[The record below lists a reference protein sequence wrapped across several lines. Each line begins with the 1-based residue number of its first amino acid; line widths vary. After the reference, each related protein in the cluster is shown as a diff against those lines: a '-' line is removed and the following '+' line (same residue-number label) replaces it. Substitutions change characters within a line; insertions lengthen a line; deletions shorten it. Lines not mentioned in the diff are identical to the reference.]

1 MHPHPCPLAGE
12 GDEVSHCEFYFIDK
26 QWISQLMSLNLSVPA
41 PAQQA
46 NIPVETRVDQVS
58 SWLGQLSSGYVAET
72 ASEMYKALA
81 ALNRYPMDAASR
93 MELLEAYR
101 AAIDNLLPAMKTQ
114 FVIVPLPLPE
124 KNRRVAELNRQLY
137 VELGYGYKI
146 VLLES
151 IKHPSALTV
160 QRAISSLGQVLAIC
174 YETYAP
180 APAGVWSEI
189 HQLYRFAA
197 QHGLLDKS
205 VEEGALTVSA
215 GFSYKQ
221 ALLLAVAD
229 PYHLMQGEVIRILDY
244 IGRFAQLTQL
254 QTEAQI
260 GDAGGL
266 FLVRLDS
273 DAPPKVLPKTLNRVD
288 GETAVLF
295 NTLGLAAQL
304 SQQLGGL
311 EAGIFPIDLLLPDA
325 AREQPYRNLM
335 RRLLKHWGVS
345 AKRHF
350 NRKHYHASVDICVG
364 IRAIHYFL
372 YGEQVYGAAT
382 GHSNEVALGEGE
394 LDFSPATHGKN
405 AQFSSSQW
413 NIVNESAG
421 GMALTQVSN
430 IPPQLRAGEIVGLR
444 AAGSLQWHIAV
455 VRWVKSDET
464 NRLDLGIQLIAPS
477 ATAVAIKPA
486 VGSANQPFTTALLL
500 PEIPLLKQ
508 PPCVVVPRGGYQAQ
522 HEFLMEQGGG
532 AVTAFKAEKLV
543 ESTVVF
549 ERFQFSLG

>member
-1 MHPHPCPLAGE
+1 
-12 GDEVSHCEFYFIDK
+12 
-26 QWISQLMSLNLSVPA
+26 MSLNLSVPA

-46 NIPVETRVDQVS
+46 NIPVETRVEQVS
-58 SWLGQLSSGYVAET
+58 SWLKQLTGAPIAEA
-72 ASEMYKALA
+72 ASQMCKALA
-81 ALNRYPMDAASR
+81 ALNRHTMDAASR
-93 MELLEAYR
+93 MELLEIYR

-124 KNRRVAELNRQLY
+124 KNRRIAELNRQLY

-146 VLLES
+146 VLLETV
-151 IKHPSALTV
+151 KHPSAIIV
-160 QRAISSLGQVLAIC
+160 QRAISSLGQILAIC

-180 APAGVWSEI
+180 VPAGVWLEI
-189 HQLYRFAA
+189 HLLYRFAA
-197 QHGLLDKS
+197 QHGLLDKP
-205 VEEGALTVSA
+205 VEEGAATVSV

-221 ALLLAVAD
+221 ALLLAVVD

-266 FLVRLDS
+266 FLVRLDG
-273 DAPPKVLPKTLNRVD
+273 DTPPKPLPKTLNRVD
-288 GETAVLF
+288 GESAVLF

-311 EAGIFPIDLLLPDA
+311 EAGIFPFDLLLPDA

-345 AKRHF
+345 SKRHF
-350 NRKHYHASVDICVG
+350 KRKHYQAGVDICVG
-364 IRAIHYFL
+364 IRAIHYYL
-372 YGEQVYGAAT
+372 NGEQIYGAGGEGEAA
-382 GHSNEVALGEGE
+382 SGEGE
-394 LDFSPATHGKN
+394 LDFSPAKHGKN
-405 AQFSSSQW
+405 AQLFSSQW

-430 IPPQLRAGEIVGLR
+430 IPSLLRAGEIVGIR
-444 AAGSLQWHIAV
+444 AAGSLIWHIAV
-455 VRWVKSDET
+455 VRWVKSGET

-477 ATAVAIKPA
+477 AAAIAIKPA
-486 VGSANQPFTTALLL
+486 SGGAVSPFATALLL

-508 PPCVVVPRGGYQAQ
+508 PPCVVVARGGCQEQQAY
-522 HEFLMEQGGG
+522 LMEQSGG
-532 AVTAFKAEKLV
+532 AVSTITATKLV
-543 ESTVVF
+543 ESTVAF
-549 ERFQFSLG
+549 ERFQFSPN

>member
-1 MHPHPCPLAGE
+1 
-12 GDEVSHCEFYFIDK
+12 
-26 QWISQLMSLNLSVPA
+26 MSLNLSVPA

-46 NIPVETRVDQVS
+46 NIPVETQVGQVS
-58 SWLGQLSSGYVAET
+58 SWLKQISGGYVADA
-72 ASEMYKALA
+72 ASEIYKALA
-81 ALNRYPMDAASR
+81 ALNRHPVDAASR
-93 MELLEAYR
+93 MELLEVYR

-124 KNRRVAELNRQLY
+124 KNRRIAELNRQLY
-137 VELGYGYKI
+137 IELGYGYKT

-151 IKHPSALTV
+151 LNHPSAIIV
-160 QRAISSLGQVLAIC
+160 QRVISSLGQVLAIC

-180 APAGVWSEI
+180 VPAGVWSEI
-189 HQLYRFAA
+189 HRLYLFAA
-197 QHGLLDKS
+197 QRGLLDKT
-205 VEEGALTVSA
+205 VQEGAATVSP

-266 FLVRLDS
+266 FLVKLDD
-273 DAPPKVLPKTLNRVD
+273 DAPPKPLPKALNRVD
-288 GETAVLF
+288 GESAVLF

-311 EAGIFPIDLLLPDA
+311 EAGISPIDLQLPDA

-335 RRLLKHWGVS
+335 RRLLKHWGVT

-350 NRKHYHASVDICVG
+350 NRKHYNASVDLCVG

-372 YGEQVYGAAT
+372 NGEQIYGAEAQ
-382 GHSNEVALGEGE
+382 GSPDNGE
-394 LDFSPATHGKN
+394 LDFSSTKHGKN
-405 AQFSSSQW
+405 ASFSPCRW

-421 GMALTQVSN
+421 GMALTQVCD
-430 IPPQLRAGEIVGLR
+430 IPSQLRAGEIIGIR
-444 AAGSLQWHIAV
+444 AAGSVQWHIAV
-455 VRWVKSDET
+455 VRWVKSGKN

-477 ATAVAIKPA
+477 AVAIAVKPMF
-486 VGSANQPFTTALLL
+486 VGETQPFTPALLL

-508 PPCVVVPRGGYQAQ
+508 PPCVVVPRGGCQEQ
-522 HEFLMEQGGG
+522 QVFLMEQAGG
-532 AVTAFKAEKLV
+532 AVSTIKATQTV

-549 ERFQFSLG
+549 ERFQFDLE